1 MQENGVGATPKH
13 YIANDFETDRFTV
26 DVRGGRADPA
36 RAVSA
41 RLREGHH
48 RGARL
53 AGDGSYNSVNGST
66 VTEND
71 LLETPLNSEWG
82 FDGVVI
88 SDWTAVRSVNSARFS
103 QDLVMPGPAG
113 PWGDA
118 LVAAVRAGEVEES
131 AVDRKVLRLLALAA
145 RVGALE
151 GFDAVEPSP

>member
-26 DVRGGRADPA
+26 DVQVDDRT
-36 RAVSA
+36 
-41 RLREGHH
+41 LRELYL
-48 RGARL
+48 L
-53 AGDGSYNSVNGST
+53 AFEKAIVESRAWLVMSSYNSVNGAT

-88 SDWTAVRSVNSARFS
+88 SDWTAVRSLNSARFS

-113 PWGDA
+113 PWGR
-118 LVAAVRAGEVEES
+118 RAGRRGPGRRGRTS
-131 AVDRKVLRLLALAA
+131 PRSTA
-145 RVGALE
+145 RCCA
-151 GFDAVEPSP
+151 S